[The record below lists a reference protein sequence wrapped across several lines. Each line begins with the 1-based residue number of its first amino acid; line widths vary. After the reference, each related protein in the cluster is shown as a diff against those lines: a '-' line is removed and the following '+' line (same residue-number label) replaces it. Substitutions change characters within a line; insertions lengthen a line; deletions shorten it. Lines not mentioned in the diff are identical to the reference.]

1 MYLVK
6 ILASIVF
13 LAAPAWAADDHQMI
27 TVTGEGQ
34 VEATPDMATMSL
46 GVMTNGDTAQSALGA
61 NTAQLTA
68 VLARLKAAGI
78 EGRDIQTSGLSLGRN
93 FDFSNSGQPPK
104 VTGYFASNMV
114 TVRVRALEG
123 LGAVLDSAVADGAN
137 TLNDLGFGLQDPAPL
152 MDKARG
158 LAVAD
163 ARHKAELYAAAAG
176 VGLGKVLSISERAG
190 YGAPMPMQMEMAG
203 GFSKADAV
211 PVASGEVG
219 LTASVTMQF
228 EIRD

>member
-13 LAAPAWAADDHQMI
+13 LAAPAWAEGDHQLI

-34 VEATPDMATMSL
+34 VEATPDMATISL
-46 GVMTNGDTAQSALGA
+46 GVTTNGDTAQAALGA
-61 NTAQLTA
+61 NTAQLAA

-78 EGRDIQTSGLSLGRN
+78 EDRDIQTSGLSLGPSYDYN
-93 FDFSNSGQPPK
+93 SSGQPPK
-104 VTGYFASNMV
+104 VTGYIASNMV
-114 TVRVRALEG
+114 TVRVRALDG

-137 TLNDLGFGLQDPAPL
+137 QLNGLGFGLQDPAPL

-176 VGLGKVLSISERAG
+176 VSLGKVLSISEHAG
-190 YGAPMPMQMEMAG
+190 YGAPIPMQMDGRMFAQAE
-203 GFSKADAV
+203 AV